1 MAFVNIED
9 LTGGLEMLVFPQT
22 LAEYGNMIFEGN
34 AVEIYANVNAKE
46 DEEPKLLCDRLKIAP
61 KEPQMSSARNNPSEQ
76 GQPTQKR
83 KSPQRLYV
91 KLPSKTSKEC
101 EYTKKLLAVFEGTSP
116 VSFYYS
122 DVKEYEHLP
131 YNNNVYLNDVMINEL
146 KRVLGDGCVVVK

>member
-46 DEEPKLLCDRLKIAP
+46 DEEPKLLCDKLRIAP
-61 KEPQMSSARNNPSEQ
+61 KEPQPNAPRQQAESIP
-76 GQPTQKR
+76 QPQKR
-83 KSPQRLYV
+83 KSPQRLYL
-91 KLPSKTSKEC
+91 KLPSKNSWEC
-101 EYTKKLLAVFEGTSP
+101 EYSKKLLAVFDGTSP
-116 VSFYYS
+116 VSLYYQ

-131 YNNNVYLNDVMINEL
+131 HNNNVHLNDVMINEL
-146 KRVLGDGCVVVK
+146 KRVLGDSSVVVK